1 MLYGTD
7 SFEIKMFH
15 FLNKSKFMKKEK
27 NLLSFLRQS
36 FLGHFIKILS
46 LVSESIFYLKWI

>member
-1 MLYGTD
+1 MLNGTD